1 MSIALNRVRSIRRMH
16 VCTYLVPVYV
26 IRRHDIV
33 RDKIIYLLS
42 SRGEKKTRTNQHLSA
57 SAIRPHPFPSQGI
70 DLVNLERSMPTLHM
84 LFASAGCMYTSP
96 SPLPC
101 AFCRA
106 YYDPIYLSYYLSTF
120 SYLARFYRSPL
131 SNVSL
136 PFIRISR
143 LFFSILISVFR
154 TSLAQADNAAIPRKG
169 GGEALVAGPAPRRP
183 CPVLS
188 GSGSGNGRLPSYP
201 SRFRSYIGTRAS

>member
-1 MSIALNRVRSIRRMH
+1 MVTL
-16 VCTYLVPVYV
+16 
-26 IRRHDIV
+26 
-33 RDKIIYLLS
+33 K
-42 SRGEKKTRTNQHLSA
+42 
-57 SAIRPHPFPSQGI
+57 
-70 DLVNLERSMPTLHM
+70 RSMPKLHM
-84 LFASAGCMYTSP
+84 LFFASAGCMYTYRCVLPPPPYALCLLP
-96 SPLPC
+96 S
-101 AFCRA
+101 AVRA
-106 YYDPIYLSYYLSTF
+106 CYNPTYLSTF

-201 SRFRSYIGTRAS
+201 SRFRSYIGTGAS